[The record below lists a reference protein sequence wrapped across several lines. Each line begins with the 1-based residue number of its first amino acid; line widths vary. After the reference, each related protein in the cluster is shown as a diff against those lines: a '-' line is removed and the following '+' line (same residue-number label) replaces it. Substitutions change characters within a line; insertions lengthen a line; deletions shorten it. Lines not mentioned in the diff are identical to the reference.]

1 MRISD
6 WSSDVCSSDLRPS
19 LKELGRILA
28 ARRTHL
34 RFHLHRLRQCRG
46 RDMPD
51 LAWQADER
59 ALGDRGPRRHRRTR
73 PARSVRTRAPFS
85 VEPHL
90 AVPRAAAR
98 QHRRDGD
105 GTEAQGNRPHRKIG
119 KASGV
124 RRMTTDII
132 IYHNRSEE
140 RRVGKGWVS
149 TCRSRWSA
157 YQLKQKRTEKKTTK

>member
-1 MRISD
+1 
-6 WSSDVCSSDLRPS
+6 
-19 LKELGRILA
+19 
-28 ARRTHL
+28 
-34 RFHLHRLRQCRG
+34 
-46 RDMPD
+46 MPD

-105 GTEAQGNRPHRKIG
+105 GTEAQGNRPHRRLDR
-119 KASGV
+119 ASGV
-124 RRMTTDII
+124 RRMTTD
-132 IYHNRSEE
+132 RSEE
-140 RRVGKGWVS
+140 HTSELQSLMRISYAVLCLKKN
-149 TCRSRWSA
+149 T
-157 YQLKQKRTEKKTTK
+157 KQK